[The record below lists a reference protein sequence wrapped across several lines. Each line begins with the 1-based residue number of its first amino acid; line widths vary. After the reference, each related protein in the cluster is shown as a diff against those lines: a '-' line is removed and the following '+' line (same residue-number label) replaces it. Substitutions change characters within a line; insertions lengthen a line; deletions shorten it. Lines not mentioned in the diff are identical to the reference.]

1 MYALVVLRVRSATIL
16 SPMFYR
22 PRGDTLCVFVLAA
35 PGGRG
40 GGGRGVKERK
50 RGKVERAEINCN
62 AVSLERDKL

>member
-40 GGGRGVKERK
+40 VKERK

>member
-1 MYALVVLRVRSATIL
+1 
-16 SPMFYR
+16 MFYR